1 MILCHCFV
9 RKTAGRLHLL
19 CETVVSKGVENPSPT
34 LERMFEVE
42 LPADRSKWADRIKR
56 RICAECPEFEFAEV
70 LMHGRKDRVTTIENA
85 RFDVLFRRKAKE
97 RKTFLERI
105 GLK

>member
-42 LPADRSKWADRIKR
+42 LPADRSK
-56 RICAECPEFEFAEV
+56 
-70 LMHGRKDRVTTIENA
+70 
-85 RFDVLFRRKAKE
+85 
-97 RKTFLERI
+97 
-105 GLK
+105 